1 MPLVF
6 WQVVSI
12 KSQKISHLELSYDK
26 TFCEEFA
33 PDLLSMSKC
42 WLFPGLSGEHRFSR
56 VPPWETQTR
65 DKLLLNFKLAAEN
78 ICSVCSLSC

>member
-6 WQVVSI
+6 WHVVSI
-12 KSQKISHLELSYDK
+12 KSQKASNLELSYDK
-26 TFCEEFA
+26 TFCEKFA
-33 PDLLSMSKC
+33 HYLLSMSKC
-42 WLFPGLSGEHRFSR
+42 WLFPGLSGEQRFSR
-56 VPPWETQTR
+56 VPSWETQTR